1 MQSKIVLVTGSV
13 RGIGKVIAERLE
25 TKGWTVIRHAQT
37 AAELAGLVGIAGD
50 LAEASVPKEIIH
62 TVIAKYGRL
71 DALVNNAALTT
82 RSNLETTDAALFDRL
97 MAVNLRAPLLLI
109 QAALPHFR
117 AQGSGKVVN
126 IGSSNAYCG
135 ERNLLAYSLT
145 KAGLMVLTR
154 NLGDTHGVEGVRVNQ
169 LNLGWTLSDSE
180 YALKIAEGLP
190 PDWPERL
197 PKSVAPS
204 GGLQTPEDVA
214 AMVAWLLSD
223 EAPRVNGQVW
233 DFEQYPLIGRNPPKS
248 AD

>member
-1 MQSKIVLVTGSV
+1 MTDKIALVTGSV
-13 RGIGKVIAERLE
+13 RGIGRVIAERLE
-25 TKGWTVIRHAQT
+25 RDGFTVVRHAQT
-37 AAELAGLVGIAGD
+37 TAELEGQHGFAGD
-50 LAEASVPKEIIH
+50 LAGPEVPARLIGEVLVAH
-62 TVIAKYGRL
+62 GRL

-82 RSNLETTDAALFDRL
+82 RSTLETTDAALFDRL
-97 MAVNLRAPLLLI
+97 MAVNLRAPLLLT

-117 AQGSGKVVN
+117 AQGGGKVVN

-135 ERNLLAYSLT
+135 ERNLLAYAMT

-154 NLGDTHGVEGVRVNQ
+154 NLGDAHGAEGVRVNQ

-180 YALKIAEGLP
+180 YHLKIAEGLP

-214 AMVAWLLSD
+214 ALVAWLLSD

-233 DFEQYPLIGRNPPKS
+233 DFEQYPLIGRNPPKEVS
-248 AD
+248 

>member
-1 MQSKIVLVTGSV
+1 MGQKIALVTGSV
-13 RGIGKVIAERLE
+13 RGIGKVIAKRLE
-25 TKGWTVIRHAQT
+25 DRGWTVVRHAQT
-37 AAELAGLVGIAGD
+37 AAELEGLEGVPGD
-50 LAEASVPKEIIH
+50 LAEASVPEAMIT
-62 TVIAKYGRL
+62 TVLERYGRL

-117 AQGSGKVVN
+117 AQGGGKVVN

-154 NLGDTHGVEGVRVNQ
+154 NLGDTHGAEGVRVNQ

-214 AMVAWLLSD
+214 ALVVWLLSD